1 MRREQNYHP
10 QGSPE
15 SASYRFHEAKIIKK
29 AKKRRATGD
38 EATEGEREQRT
49 REHGTGNMGTWE
61 HGNYKLVI
69 PNCEL
74 VIPNFELVIP
84 NFELVIANKLFR
96 IPLSS
101 CPLTVSP
108 AVPFRCIRQSRRERY
123 PS

>member
-29 AKKRRATGD
+29 AEKRRATGD

-61 HGNYKLVI
+61 LQISYSELRI

-74 VIPNFELVIP
+74 VIPNSAEQLPTHCITGSTFPEHSPKPTRTLS
-84 NFELVIANKLFR
+84 FIA
-96 IPLSS
+96 
-101 CPLTVSP
+101 
-108 AVPFRCIRQSRRERY
+108 
-123 PS
+123 